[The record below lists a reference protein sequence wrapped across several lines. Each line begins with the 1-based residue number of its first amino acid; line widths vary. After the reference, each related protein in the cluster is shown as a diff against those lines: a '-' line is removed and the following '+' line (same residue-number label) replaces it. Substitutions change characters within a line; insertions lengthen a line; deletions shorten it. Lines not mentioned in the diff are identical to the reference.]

1 MDEKLFE
8 NETSVFKNKL
18 NDILTDKPQA
28 NLVRDILTL
37 LLLRN
42 SYKDEKIL
50 KLVEVYNA
58 VGLDNFMSIIEAF
71 NGETI
76 TFPSVEEFK
85 EAIITSVA
93 YYYKHVE
100 DKSWKD
106 IKDILDTDES
116 FVKCGISC
124 SKLEMFISEL
134 EERHLF
140 EGKNK
145 ND

>member
-1 MDEKLFE
+1 MADRLFD

-18 NDILTDKPQA
+18 NNILTDKPQA
-28 NLVRDILTL
+28 DLVRDILTL

-50 KLVEVYNA
+50 KLIDVYNA

-76 TFPSVEEFK
+76 SFPSVEEFK

-93 YYYKHVE
+93 YYYKHVQN
-100 DKSWKD
+100 KSWKE
-106 IKDILDTDES
+106 IKEILDTDES

-124 SKLEMFISEL
+124 SKLELFISEL
-134 EERHLF
+134 NERHLF
-140 EGKNK
+140 DKRK
-145 ND
+145 QQ

>member
-1 MDEKLFE
+1 MADRLFD

-18 NDILTDKPQA
+18 NNILTDKPQA
-28 NLVRDILTL
+28 DLVRDILTL
-37 LLLRN
+37 LLLRT

-50 KLVEVYNA
+50 KLIDVYNA

-76 TFPSVEEFK
+76 SFPSVEEFK

-93 YYYKHVE
+93 YYYKHVQN
-100 DKSWKD
+100 KSWKE
-106 IKDILDTDES
+106 IKEILDTDES

-124 SKLEMFISEL
+124 SKLELFISEL
-134 EERHLF
+134 NERHLF
-140 EGKNK
+140 DERKQQ
-145 ND
+145 